1 MDDEQHKIAHLNMV
15 QNIINRMGN
24 NSFLIKGWTITL
36 LSALLTV
43 LWEKGHLW
51 IMFIPLILFWYL
63 DSFYLQQ
70 ERLYRNLY
78 DKIMAGDQAVVKYSM
93 CTKNCE
99 NNKTKLQAAAF
110 SRSIAPFY
118 ATIAALMLSYYLF
131 YLLKILFL
139 C

>member
-1 MDDEQHKIAHLNMV
+1 MDNEQYKIAHLNMV
-15 QNIINRMGN
+15 QNVINRMGN
-24 NSFLIKGWTITL
+24 NCFLIKGWAITL

-63 DSFYLQQ
+63 DSFYLRQ

-78 DKIMAGDQAVVKYSM
+78 NKIIAGDQAVVKYSL

-118 ATIAALMLSYYLF
+118 VTIAALPLSYCLF
-131 YLLKILFL
+131 SLLKYLLK
-139 C
+139 